1 MLQLNTWTHPKTG
14 QIRVYV
20 NGAPFQ
26 SGAKLFVERI
36 DANEFGDDW
45 HVVVVAD
52 WGMDRHQARDS
63 AADATGHGA
72 ALPHLQ
78 HGGPGRAGGGA
89 ELGGFIGMMPYL
101 QRTALQAAPV
111 TLDLLAGI

>member
-14 QIRVYV
+14 QTRVYV

-26 SGAKLFVERI
+26 SGVKLFVERI

-52 WGMDRHQARDS
+52 WGMDRRQARDS
-63 AADATGHGA
+63 AADAIEELVGHRCTFDQIVA
-72 ALPHLQ
+72 AAN
-78 HGGPGRAGGGA
+78 R
-89 ELGGFIGMMPYL
+89 
-101 QRTALQAAPV
+101 
-111 TLDLLAGI
+111 